1 MLIITLTMLFNII
14 NEKEYVPLNFRRG
27 IQVPLFKGKNL
38 CSADTNNYRGYHP
51 S

>member
-1 MLIITLTMLFNII
+1 MLITTLTMLFNII

-38 CSADTNNYRGYHP
+38 CSSDTNNYRGYHP